1 MTLATTARTGP
12 AAPGRGLD
20 ALFAPRAVAV
30 VGASDDQSKYGNWI
44 SVQALRMSGERP
56 VHLVNRRGGPVLGRP
71 AYRSLAEVPGPVDLV
86 VIAVPAAGF
95 EAAVEEALAAGA
107 RAIVGIT
114 AGFGEL
120 GADGKAREA
129 ALAERVRRAGAVL
142 LGPNCLGVLDST
154 SGLYLASNPLP
165 AGPVGLISQSG
176 NMALELSAFLTGRG
190 LGFSRFASLGNQADL
205 NAADLVRAY
214 AAHDGTELIA
224 VYCEDFGDGRA
235 FVAAASGAVAAGKP
249 VVLLTVGS
257 SAASVR
263 GAKSH
268 TGALTSDTS
277 VIDAACRAAGV
288 DRVHSPREMADLLAA
303 LHRYGPA
310 PARRV
315 AVLADG
321 GGHASVACDVAEAC
335 GLSVPEFAPAT
346 ADALRAGLPPSA
358 GVGNPVDLA
367 GAGEQDIASFTRTLD
382 TLLADPGTDS
392 VLVTGYFGGYGRY
405 GEELAAREIATARD
419 MGASVRRHGRPVVV
433 HTMCADSPAA
443 DELRAQGVPVFAA
456 VEDAARTLGML
467 ARRTAAGVDAPRP
480 IGAAAPV
487 DTSQPTPAA
496 PAGEPQP
503 GTDAPRPVPA
513 AATDA
518 PRPAPAA
525 ATDAPRPAPA
535 AATDTP
541 RPAPAAP
548 PVTDDGYWSARELI
562 RSAGVAFP
570 PAHLVRTAAEAA
582 AAARAIG
589 GPVVLKALGLL
600 HKSDSGGVALGLR
613 DEDAVRAAHADMA
626 RRLDPPGFCVEA
638 MADLGGGVELIV
650 GVRRDARFGPVA
662 MVGLGGV
669 ATEVLRDVVFA
680 LAPVAP
686 AHARTI
692 LGELRAAA
700 LLRGVRGRPAV
711 DLDALAAAVATVT
724 EVAAAHPEIAELEVN
739 PLLATADGC
748 LGLDARI
755 VLEH

>member
-235 FVAAASGAVAAGKP
+235 FVAAASDAVAAGKP

-288 DRVHSPREMADLLAA
+288 DRVNSPREMADLLAA

-392 VLVTGYFGGYGRY
+392 VLVTGYFGGYGTY

-433 HTMCADSPAA
+433 HTMCADSAAA
-443 DELRAQGVPVFAA
+443 DALRAQGVPVFDA

-467 ARRTAAGVDAPRP
+467 ARRATAPVGGARSVPARAPVDAPQPVSAAPADEPKPTPATPADAPRP
-480 IGAAAPV
+480 
-487 DTSQPTPAA
+487 TP
-496 PAGEPQP
+496 PS
-503 GTDAPRPVPA
+503 
-513 AATDA
+513 
-518 PRPAPAA
+518 
-525 ATDAPRPAPA
+525 
-535 AATDTP
+535 
-541 RPAPAAP
+541 P

-570 PAHLVRTAAEAA
+570 PAHLVRTAEEAA
-582 AAARAIG
+582 AASRAIG

-650 GVRRDARFGPVA
+650 GVRRDVRFGPVA

>member
-12 AAPGRGLD
+12 AGSTAPTAPGRDLD
-20 ALFAPRAVAV
+20 ALFSPRSVAV

-71 AYRSLAEVPGPVDLV
+71 AHRSLADVPGPVDLV

-95 EAAVEEALAAGA
+95 EAAVEEALAVGA

-205 NAADLVRAY
+205 GAADLVRAY

-235 FVAAASGAVAAGKP
+235 FVAAASDAVAAGKP
-249 VVLLTVGS
+249 VVLLTVGG

-277 VIDAACRAAGV
+277 VIDAACRAAGA

-303 LHRYGPA
+303 LHRFGPA

-335 GLSVPEFAPAT
+335 GLDVPEFAPAT

-367 GAGEQDIASFTRTLD
+367 GAGEQDISSFTRTLD
-382 TLLADPGTDS
+382 TLLADPDTDS
-392 VLVTGYFGGYGRY
+392 VLVTGYFGGYGTY
-405 GEELAAREIATARD
+405 GEALAARELATARA
-419 MGASVRRHGRPVVV
+419 MGESVRRHGRPVVV

-443 DELRAQGVPVFAA
+443 DVLRAQGVPVFGA

-467 ARRTAAGVDAPRP
+467 ARRTAPPPVPRP
-480 IGAAAPV
+480 
-487 DTSQPTPAA
+487 TPT
-496 PAGEPQP
+496 
-503 GTDAPRPVPA
+503 
-513 AATDA
+513 
-518 PRPAPAA
+518 
-525 ATDAPRPAPA
+525 
-535 AATDTP
+535 
-541 RPAPAAP
+541 AP
-548 PVTDDGYWSARELI
+548 PVDDDGYWSARELI
-562 RSAGVAFP
+562 RTAGVAFP
-570 PAHLVRTAAEAA
+570 AARLVRTADEAA
-582 AAARAIG
+582 DAARAIG

-613 DEDAVRAAHADMA
+613 DEESVRAAHADMA

-650 GVRRDARFGPVA
+650 GVRRDPRFGPVA

-686 AHARTI
+686 AHARAI

-700 LLRGVRGRPAV
+700 LLHGVRGRPAV

-755 VLEH
+755 VLEN

>member
-1 MTLATTARTGP
+1 MTLATTARTLGP
-12 AAPGRGLD
+12 TAPGRALD
-20 ALFAPRAVAV
+20 ALFSPRAVAV

-71 AYRSLAEVPGPVDLV
+71 AHRSLADVPGPVDLV

-95 EAAVEEALAAGA
+95 EAAVEEALAVGA

-129 ALAERVRRAGAVL
+129 ALAERVRGAGAVL

-154 SGLYLASNPLP
+154 TGLYLASNPLP

-235 FVAAASGAVAAGKP
+235 FVAAASEAVAAGKP
-249 VVLLTVGS
+249 VVLLTVGG

-288 DRVHSPREMADLLAA
+288 DRVNSPREMADLLAA
-303 LHRYGPA
+303 LHRFGPA

-335 GLSVPEFAPAT
+335 GLDVPEFAPAT
-346 ADALRAGLPPSA
+346 AGALRAGLPPSA

-382 TLLADPGTDS
+382 VLLADPDTDS
-392 VLVTGYFGGYGRY
+392 VLVTGYFGGYGTY
-405 GEELAAREIATARD
+405 GEALAAREIATARA
-419 MGASVRRHGRPVVV
+419 MGESVRRHGRPVVV

-443 DELRAQGVPVFAA
+443 DELRAQGVPVFGA

-467 ARRTAAGVDAPRP
+467 ARRTAA
-480 IGAAAPV
+480 PV
-487 DTSQPTPAA
+487 
-496 PAGEPQP
+496 E
-503 GTDAPRPVPA
+503 APRPVS
-513 AATDA
+513 
-518 PRPAPAA
+518 
-525 ATDAPRPAPA
+525 
-535 AATDTP
+535 
-541 RPAPAAP
+541 AAP
-548 PVTDDGYWSARELI
+548 PVDDDGYWSARELI
-562 RSAGVAFP
+562 RTAGVAFP
-570 PAHLVRTAAEAA
+570 AARLVRTADEAA
-582 AAARAIG
+582 DAARAIG

-613 DEDAVRAAHADMA
+613 DEESVRAAHADMA

-650 GVRRDARFGPVA
+650 GVQRDPRFGPVA

-686 AHARTI
+686 AHARAI

-700 LLRGVRGRPAV
+700 LLRGVRGRPSV
-711 DLDALAAAVATVT
+711 DLDALAAAVAAVT
-724 EVAAAHPEIAELEVN
+724 EVAAAHPEITELEVN
-739 PLLATADGC
+739 PLLATEDGC

-755 VLEH
+755 VLEN